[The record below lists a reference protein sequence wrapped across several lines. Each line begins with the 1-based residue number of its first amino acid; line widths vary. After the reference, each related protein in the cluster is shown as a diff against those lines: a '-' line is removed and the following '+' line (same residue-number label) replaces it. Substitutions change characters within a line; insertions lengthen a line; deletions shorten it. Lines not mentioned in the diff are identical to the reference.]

1 MNRLL
6 VNMENLKCM
15 KAYIKSRFSGYTI
28 YWVIFTI
35 ILPLP
40 ASIMFIF
47 KILKF
52 YKFDFKNT
60 LFLILFCGLFFLML
74 NFLKHIK
81 WMKIKGNKLKY
92 YSLFKPFGNTLNIS
106 DYIGKIVL
114 TESGTRGS
122 YKVLY
127 LINKENKTSFKL
139 MGLHYKNFEEIDNAI
154 HLKKINF
161 SPTVSQ
167 YFKLLFF
174 EKITVKN
181 DKSSNKRE
189 ITNIILGLFRL
200 ICITG
205 IVLFILGSLIKKF
218 L

>member
-1 MNRLL
+1 M
-6 VNMENLKCM
+6 MD
-15 KAYIKSRFSGYTI
+15 YIKSKFSGISTF
-28 YWVIFTI
+28 WGIFMFVWAI
-35 ILPLP
+35 FGLI
-40 ASIMFIF
+40 FIF
-47 KILKF
+47 KILKNF
-52 YKFDFKNT
+52 SFQIKYV
-60 LFLILFCGLFFLML
+60 LILLLFVGLFIFSI
-74 NFLKHIK
+74 NYLKHIK
-81 WMKIKGNKLKY
+81 WIKIKGDKLIY
-92 YSLFKPFGNTLNIS
+92 YSILQPFGKTLNITN
-106 DYIGKIVL
+106 YIGKIIL
-114 TESGTRGS
+114 TESGSAGS
-122 YKVLY
+122 YKVVY
-127 LINKENKTSFKL
+127 LVDKENKTSFKL